1 MKFGE
6 LEMDPENFEVRYQG
20 ARLKLGRI
28 PLDLLFLLAARV
40 GQLVTYRE
48 AFEAVWGKGVVIEV
62 QAALYTA
69 IRKIRRALGEDPAS
83 PRFIETVA
91 RKGYRFIAPIVAR
104 SGRDRSPLDA
114 PRRLMLAVLPLEN
127 LSGRPQ
133 EDYFSDGLTEE
144 IIAALGR
151 FSPMELGVIARTSVM
166 VYKSARKSVAEIGA
180 QLGVDYLIEGSA
192 RHERGRVRIALQLIR
207 VSDET
212 HVWAEVFERPLV
224 HVLRVQA
231 EISKGVAESIR
242 LKLLTAS
249 VQHVEIDPVVY
260 DLYLRGRFLWEQ
272 RTGPAVEQAIRH
284 FEKALERDS
293 AYAPAWAGLATCYA
307 ILPITGDARPRDS
320 FPLALEASDNA
331 LSLDERL
338 PQGHVA
344 RGIVHFWYEWNWD
357 AAEREFRLA
366 SALSP
371 NDPGAQMFL
380 AHVHSNLGRHAEA
393 IREIREARLLDPLS
407 RILNTHEAQF
417 LYNARRYEEAADLL
431 NRTLQMAPRFWV
443 ARIVRGKVAG
453 VRQQYTQALQDF
465 SLAHRYSGGNT
476 EALGLLGYTLGI
488 LGQIAQARRVL
499 RTLELQSRSGY
510 VPPVHRALVLLGL
523 GEVAAV
529 FSSLSEA
536 VEERDVRLTFL
547 SIEPRWNALRR
558 KAAFESI
565 RKRVGLPKGDAAT
578 SSSRRRTSGNH
589 ALPSA
594 GRD

>member
-1 MKFGE
+1 MPETPMRFGE
-6 LEMDPENFEVRYQG
+6 LEMDPANFEVRYQG

-28 PLDLLFLLAARV
+28 PLELLFLLAARA

-48 AFEAVWGKGVVIEV
+48 AFDVVWGKGVVIEV

-69 IRKIRRALGEDPAS
+69 VRKVRRALGEDPAS

-91 RKGYRFIAPIVAR
+91 RKGYRFIAPTVAR
-104 SGRDRSPLDA
+104 GGRDAAPVDA
-114 PRRLMLAVLPLEN
+114 PRRLMLAVLPLDN

-144 IIAALGR
+144 LIAALGR
-151 FSPMELGVIARTSVM
+151 FSPKELGVIARTSVM
-166 VYKSARKSVAEIGA
+166 VYKAARKSVAEIGA

-212 HVWAEVFERPLV
+212 HVWAEVFERPMV

-242 LKLLTAS
+242 LKLLTAPA
-249 VQHVEIDPVVY
+249 QHAEIDPTVY

-272 RTGPAVEQAIRH
+272 RTGPSVRQAIRH
-284 FEKALERDS
+284 FERALERDS

-307 ILPITGDARPRDS
+307 ILPITGDSRPRDA
-320 FPLALEASDNA
+320 FPLAREASDNA
-331 LSLDERL
+331 LALDERL

-366 SALSP
+366 GSLSP

-380 AHVHSNLGRHAEA
+380 AHVHSNLAQHGDA

-417 LYNARRYEEAADLL
+417 LYNARRYDDAADLL
-431 NRTLQMAPRFWV
+431 ERLLQMAPRFWV

-453 VRQQYTQALQDF
+453 VRQQNAQALKDF

-476 EALGLLGYTLGI
+476 EALGLRGYTLGI
-488 LGQIAQARRVL
+488 SGKLAQARRVL
-499 RTLELQSRSGY
+499 HALKLQSLRRY
-510 VPPVHRALVLLGL
+510 VPPVHRALVLLGM
-523 GEVAAV
+523 GEHAGLLDV
-529 FSSLSEA
+529 LSEA

-547 SIEPRWNALRR
+547 AIEPRWNPLRSS
-558 KAAFESI
+558 AEFEAI
-565 RKRVGLPKGDAAT
+565 RKRVGLPKEKVAT
-578 SSSRRRTSGNH
+578 ARV
-589 ALPSA
+589 APLPR
-594 GRD
+594 G

>member
-1 MKFGE
+1 MPQAPMQFGE
-6 LEMDPENFEVRYQG
+6 LEMDPANFEVRYQG

-28 PLDLLFLLAARV
+28 PLELLFLLAARA

-48 AFEAVWGKGVVIEV
+48 AFEVVWGKGVVIEV

-69 IRKIRRALGEDPAS
+69 VRKLRRALREDPAN

-91 RKGYRFIAPIVAR
+91 RKGYRFIVPAVAR
-104 SGRDRSPLDA
+104 SGHDRSPMDA
-114 PRRLMLAVLPLEN
+114 PKRLMLAVLPLDN
-127 LSGRPQ
+127 LSGRPE

-151 FSPMELGVIARTSVM
+151 CSPKELGVIARTSVM
-166 VYKSARKSVAEIGA
+166 VYKSVRKSVAEIGA

-212 HVWAEVFERPLV
+212 HVWAEVFERPMT

-242 LKLLTAS
+242 LELLTAPI
-249 VQHVEIDPVVY
+249 QHADIDPTVY

-272 RTGPAVEQAIRH
+272 RTGPSVEQAIRH
-284 FEKALERDS
+284 FEKALERDA

-307 ILPITGDARPRDS
+307 ILPITGDSRPRDA
-320 FPLALEASDNA
+320 FPLAREASDNA
-331 LSLDERL
+331 LALDERL

-371 NDPGAQMFL
+371 NDPTAQMFL
-380 AHVHSNLGRHAEA
+380 AHLHSNLTQHSDAM
-393 IREIREARLLDPLS
+393 REIREARLLDPLS

-417 LYNARRYEEAADLL
+417 FYNARRYEEAADLL
-431 NRTLQMAPRFWV
+431 DRLLQMAPRFWV
-443 ARIVRGKVAG
+443 ARIVRGKIEG
-453 VRQQYTQALQDF
+453 VRERYSRALQHF

-476 EALGLLGYTLGI
+476 EALGLRGYTLGI
-488 LGQIAQARRVL
+488 SGQIAQARRVL
-499 RTLELQSRSGY
+499 RALELQSRRRY
-510 VPPVHRALVLLGL
+510 VPPVHRALVLLGIGKQTEMFDAL
-523 GEVAAV
+523 TEAA
-529 FSSLSEA
+529 
-536 VEERDVRLTFL
+536 EERDVRLTFL
-547 SIEPRWNALRR
+547 SVEPRWNPMRGNA
-558 KAAFESI
+558 KFEAI
-565 RKRVGLPKGDAAT
+565 RKRVGLPKGKSMPLDDGQ
-578 SSSRRRTSGNH
+578 RRRAGH
-589 ALPSA
+589 AE
-594 GRD
+594 